1 MKRFTSILAT
11 FALIFAIFATPAH
24 AIPTRFKNCPTAKKN
39 GITYILYK
47 KYAIVKRTPN
57 RKTVV
62 IPNTI
67 KVKGKK
73 YHVSSVWEGTFEKT
87 PKLRVVNLKAT
98 NLECIEDPAIFD
110 NHNIK
115 VIVHDADTYKWL
127 KRGGVNVILKR

>member
-1 MKRFTSILAT
+1 MKRFASILAT
-11 FALIFAIFATPAH
+11 FALIFTIFATPAH
-24 AIPTRFKNCPTAKKN
+24 AISTRFKNCPTTKQN

-73 YHVSSVWEGTFEKT
+73 YCVSSVWEGTFEKT
-87 PKLRVVNLKAT
+87 PKLRVVDLKAT

-115 VIVHDADTYKWL
+115 VIAHDALTYKWL
-127 KRGGVNVILKR
+127 KRNHVNVTFKH